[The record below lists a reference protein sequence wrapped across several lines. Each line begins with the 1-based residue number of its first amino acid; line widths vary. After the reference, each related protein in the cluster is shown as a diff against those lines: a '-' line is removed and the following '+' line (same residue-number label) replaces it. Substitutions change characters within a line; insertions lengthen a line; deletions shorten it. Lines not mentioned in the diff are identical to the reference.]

1 MGFITVQCYWQWKN
15 INVPY
20 KAPTVKKQQVDL
32 TEVRNRPRVV
42 ELLCGRTARLTN
54 TSSYRAG
61 YLIHF
66 QKDYIINF
74 QNGFLL
80 HTHSQWKTET
90 FKLSLTLPNLITTWV
105 PKSEEETTWHP
116 STYKVSST
124 SRRETSSLH
133 LNNLWHQILLHA
145 RWQEKTIYIEPRTPT
160 ETKYGFMF
168 ILPQL
173 TKFCR
178 VSSS

>member
-1 MGFITVQCYWQWKN
+1 MGFITVLCYWQWKN
-15 INVPY
+15 INV
-20 KAPTVKKQQVDL
+20 KKQQVDL
-32 TEVRNRPRVV
+32 TKVRNLPRVV
-42 ELLCGRTARLTN
+42 VLLCGRTAN
-54 TSSYRAG
+54 TSSYKAG
-61 YLIHF
+61 YLVHF

-105 PKSEEETTWHP
+105 PKSEEETTWHL

-124 SRRETSSLH
+124 SRRETSFLH

-145 RWQEKTIYIEPRTPT
+145 RWQEKTIYIEPWTPT
-160 ETKYGFMF
+160 ETK
-168 ILPQL
+168 
-173 TKFCR
+173 
-178 VSSS
+178 